1 VRVAGGWGAEGGC
14 EEKDREKGVK
24 ARLLEETL
32 SQERGRGG
40 WATRLTSTR
49 GARHMENAR
58 HPDLRY

>member
-14 EEKDREKGVK
+14 EEKDREKGGK
-24 ARLLEETL
+24 GRLLEKPL

-40 WATRLTSTR
+40 WATRLTSAR
-49 GARHMENAR
+49 GARHMENER